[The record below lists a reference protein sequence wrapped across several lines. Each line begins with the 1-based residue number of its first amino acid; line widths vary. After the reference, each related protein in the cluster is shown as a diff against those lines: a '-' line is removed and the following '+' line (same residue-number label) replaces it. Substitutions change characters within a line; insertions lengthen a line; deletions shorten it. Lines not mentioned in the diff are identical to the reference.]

1 MTNSIFPND
10 PIFRRAFL
18 GQASMGLGS
27 MALAGLLQPRVLAA
41 ASPAAASGAKQPF
54 RGVVNP
60 LHYPQKAK
68 RVIFLCMA
76 GGPSQL
82 ELFDEK
88 PKLAAMHGKP
98 VPESVTKGQPI
109 AQLQNQKELLCFGP
123 QATFGRFGKSGQ
135 SISNYLPHIGS
146 IADEICIVRSM
157 QTEQINHDPAHTF
170 MNTGTAISGRPSMGA
185 WVTYGLGTDCDDLPG
200 FIVLVSR
207 AGTRSPQP
215 VSSRQWHSG
224 FLPGKFQGVQFH
236 STGDPVHYVSNPP
249 GVDRPRQ
256 NDIITAVND
265 LNRMRNAVEKN
276 PDIAT
281 RISQYE
287 LAFRMQMSVPELV
300 NIADEPQHVL
310 DMYGVK
316 GADGSFGYNCLLAR
330 RLAERG
336 VRFIH
341 LYHRDWDFHDGI
353 RAHIPELCESADQA
367 SAALITDLKQR
378 GMLDETL
385 VVWGGEFGRTPMAQ
399 GDVNTPK
406 AGRDHHIRGFSM
418 WLAGGGVKGG
428 ASYGATDDLGY
439 FAVDNIVHV
448 HDLHAT
454 MLYLLGID
462 HERLT
467 YRYQGRDFRL
477 TDVAGNVVSGILA

>member
-1 MTNSIFPND
+1 MDSNFPVEQLA
-10 PIFRRAFL
+10 RRAFL

-27 MALAGLLQPRVLAA
+27 VALAGLLQPKLLAA
-41 ASPAAASGAKQPF
+41 AKEAARPNLKQY

-60 LHYPQKAK
+60 LHCTPKAK

-76 GGPSQL
+76 GGPSQF
-82 ELFDEK
+82 ELFEEK

-98 VPESVTKGQPI
+98 VPESYTKGQPI

-123 QATFGRFGKSGQ
+123 QATFSRYGQSGQ
-135 SISNYLPHIGS
+135 LISNFLPHIGS
-146 IADEICIVRSM
+146 VADDICVIRSM

-170 MNTGTAISGRPSMGA
+170 MNTGTAISGRPSMGS
-185 WVTYGLGTDCDDLPG
+185 WVNYGLGSDCDNLPG
-200 FIVLVSR
+200 FVVMLSR

-224 FLPGKFQGVQFH
+224 FLPGKFQGVQFY
-236 STGDPVHYVSNPP
+236 STGDPVHYVNNPP
-249 GVDRPRQ
+249 GVDQGRQ
-256 NDIITAVND
+256 KDVISTVNV
-265 LNRMRNAVEKN
+265 LNRMRDAVEKN

-281 RISQYE
+281 RVAQYE
-287 LAFRMQMSVPELV
+287 LAYRMQMSVPELV
-300 NIADEPQHVL
+300 NIADEPKHVL

-316 GADGSFGYNCLLAR
+316 GPDGSFAYNCLLAR

-353 RAHIPELCESADQA
+353 RTHIPELCESADQP
-367 SAALITDLKQR
+367 SAALIMDLKQR
-378 GMLDETL
+378 GMLDDTL
-385 VVWGGEFGRTPMAQ
+385 IVWGGEFGRTPMAQ
-399 GDVNTPK
+399 GDVSKPK
-406 AGRDHHIRGFSM
+406 AGRDHHIRGFTM
-418 WLAGGGVKGG
+418 WMAGGGIKGG
-428 ASYGATDDLGY
+428 LSHGETDELGY
-439 FAVDNIVHV
+439 YAVKDPVHV

-454 MLYLLGID
+454 ILHQLGID

-477 TDVAGNVVSGILA
+477 TDVAGKVVSQILT